1 MIGVY
6 LLGALAIAII
16 LFISRN
22 KIFVYSLAGLFLV
35 LQSVFAIYSCFHY
48 GSTEWIYFT
57 YDSLGVILIIT
68 MSIVAIPAL
77 IHSYIYIENHR
88 ENAQAR
94 AIYLIRWC

>member
-35 LQSVFAIYSCFHY
+35 LQSGFAIYASFHY
-48 GSTEWIYFT
+48 GSSELLYFT
-57 YDSLGVILIIT
+57 YDSLGVILLIT

-77 IHSYIYIENHR
+77 IHSYIYIENH
-88 ENAQAR
+88 Q
-94 AIYLIRWC
+94 